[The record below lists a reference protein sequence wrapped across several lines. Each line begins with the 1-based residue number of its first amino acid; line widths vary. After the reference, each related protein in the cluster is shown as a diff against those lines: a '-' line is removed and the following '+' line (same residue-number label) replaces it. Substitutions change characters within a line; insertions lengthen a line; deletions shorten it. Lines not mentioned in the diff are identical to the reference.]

1 MARNWLLMV
10 GLLSLLSV
18 YPQAA
23 MAQDEE
29 AEDEIATTDETA
41 ELTVDDVEPGVSTS
55 PSAGITRRQTNT
67 GVIDELDLS
76 STRITG
82 NQELPKVLYIV
93 PWKQADLGDLVG
105 RPVNTLLD
113 EVLEPVDRDV
123 FRRQNKY
130 YESLYGT
137 AAESDE

>member
-1 MARNWLLMV
+1 MKSLGMLVVVLIAM
-10 GLLSLLSV
+10 SLLPDSALV
-18 YPQAA
+18 
-23 MAQDEE
+23 AQESEAPPAETEE
-29 AEDEIATTDETA
+29 AATPE
-41 ELTVDDVEPGVSTS
+41 DVEPAVTTT
-55 PSAGITRRQTNT
+55 PSAVTRRATAD

-76 STRITG
+76 STRVTG

-123 FRRQNKY
+123 FRRQNRY
-130 YESLYGT
+130 YQSLYGV
-137 AAESDE
+137 ADESEE